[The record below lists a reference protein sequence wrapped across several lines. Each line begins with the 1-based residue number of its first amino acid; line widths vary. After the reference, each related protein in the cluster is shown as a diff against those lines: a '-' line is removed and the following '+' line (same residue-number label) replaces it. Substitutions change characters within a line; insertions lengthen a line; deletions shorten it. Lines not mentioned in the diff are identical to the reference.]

1 MQISTHEI
9 IFPRL
14 THSVRWRYHYLI
26 FRKNVKKMR
35 SASNQ
40 GLLYE
45 SIKYFVDAVT
55 EKFSRHN
62 FKLRPS
68 ESRVK
73 NIRFTITKNRGYFIF
88 KQVVEIFELLNKTV
102 EIVYQ
107 YCIRRSIFFHRT

>member
-1 MQISTHEI
+1 M
-9 IFPRL
+9 F
-14 THSVRWRYHYLI
+14 
-26 FRKNVKKMR
+26 KKMR

-55 EKFSRHN
+55 EKFSRHD

-68 ESRVK
+68 ESRMK
-73 NIRFTITKNRGYFIF
+73 NIHFTITKNRGYFIF
-88 KQVVEIFELLNKTV
+88 KQVAGIFELLNKTV

-107 YCIRRSIFFHRT
+107 YCVRRSIFFRRTYYPYIKFLSETRCKYYHFAIFRYDYF